1 MSELKGDFGFIG
13 TVLAIV
19 LRLMDRIGDDG
30 VWDGE
35 ECTTEDSQ
43 VVDFVCIRFEQGS
56 FGEICRGD

>member
-13 TVLAIV
+13 AVLAIV

-30 VWDGE
+30 VRDGE

-43 VVDFVCIRFEQGS
+43 VVDFVCI
-56 FGEICRGD
+56 